1 MKKKKVL
8 GLCLLLSGI
17 LLFSFPFVSMISR
30 DFKQLGAQK
39 SYAEYLTE
47 NRENLQ
53 ETRQKLEEENLSTQP
68 VQDIFTQD
76 KETAINQNSPYLSI
90 LDTSQ
95 VVGQVSIP
103 ALGQNFDLYLD
114 ADYNKIAKGVAVM
127 VGTGAPVGIKGQRP
141 IIAGHRITYN
151 DMSFYFLPDLV
162 KGDKIYVTFLDQT
175 LEYQVYQTEIIDE
188 YDNEKLAPIPDK
200 DVITLMTC
208 YNAPEY
214 NQRYLVN
221 AIRVEKETSEEQGT
235 TESSA
240 TITRLLTQKDSKTS
254 VKLLRLAPY
263 AVLLIA
269 LASFLYFARKLW
281 KLIQK

>member
-30 DFKQLGAQK
+30 DFKQLGAQN
-39 SYAEYLTE
+39 SYAEYLAE
-47 NRENLQ
+47 NRETLQ

-221 AIRVEKETSEEQGT
+221 AIRVEKETSEEQGAT
-235 TESSA
+235 KSSA

>member
-47 NRENLQ
+47 NRETLQ

-76 KETAINQNSPYLSI
+76 KETAINQNSPYLAI

-175 LEYQVYQTEIIDE
+175 LEYQVYQTDIIDE

-221 AIRVEKETSEEQGT
+221 AIRVEKETSEEQGAT
-235 TESSA
+235 KSSA

>member
-47 NRENLQ
+47 NRETLQ

-76 KETAINQNSPYLSI
+76 KETAINQNSPYLAI
-90 LDTSQ
+90 LDTNQ

-221 AIRVEKETSEEQGT
+221 AIRVEKETSEEQGAT
-235 TESSA
+235 KSSA

>member
-47 NRENLQ
+47 NRETLQ

-221 AIRVEKETSEEQGT
+221 AIRVEKETSEEQGAT
-235 TESSA
+235 KSSA